1 LIADEEE
8 EVEAKPILDKEGSIN
23 AEDAID
29 VQPATSR
36 KLSAQVESK
45 SPSAVV

>member
-1 LIADEEE
+1 MN
-8 EVEAKPILDKEGSIN
+8 VEG
-23 AEDAID
+23 AID

-45 SPSAVV
+45 SASVVVQKDQEHESLSQVVGGA